1 MSCRVPRTYLL
12 LLPFLGACQGAP
24 RPDVTVED
32 SAGVR
37 ITITRPTD
45 RSYATVDTSPVLS
58 LGGPQASGPAQFYQ
72 IQTVHVDSSGALWV
86 VDGQTSEIRL
96 FQPNGVHLATIGGR
110 GEGPGEFLRPRL
122 LGSFRG
128 DSVAVWDDAN
138 GRLSVISPDGA
149 MVRTEPAVLVQG
161 VLPRAMRVFDDG
173 SILAQTPRIVSAG
186 SLEAGQLL
194 GDSVRLIRLYPE
206 EPVPE
211 PVAEARGPAW
221 VWTGRSQVPLAFTI
235 NASFDV
241 DQDGVYVVA
250 GPEFRVNLFQKGR
263 LSESF
268 GVDRAPRK
276 VSPEDIAAYVDMIRG
291 YMTEPML
298 SEYLAGVDHPSRPGV
313 LPGYSRVLVS
323 GEGRVWAQIYS
334 PDVFSG
340 AHWDVF
346 SPHREW
352 EGKVDTP
359 AGFSVTEVTR
369 ESVVGVWR
377 DELDVEYVR
386 VYAIHVGRVASN

>member
-1 MSCRVPRTYLL
+1 MSCRVRRACLL
-12 LLPFLGACQGAP
+12 LLPSLGACHGTP
-24 RPDVTVED
+24 RPDVAVED

-37 ITITRPTD
+37 ITMTRPTD
-45 RSYATVDTSPVLS
+45 RTYATVDSSPMLS
-58 LGGPQASGPAQFYQ
+58 LGGPQASGPAQFYR
-72 IQTVHVDSSGALWV
+72 IQTVHVGPSGALWV

-149 MVRTEPAVLVQG
+149 VVRTEPAVLVQG

-194 GDSVRLIRLYPE
+194 GDSVRLIRLDPE

-235 NASFDV
+235 NASFDL
-241 DQDGVYVVA
+241 DQDEVYVVA
-250 GPEFRVNLFQKGR
+250 GPEFRVNVFQRGTLF
-263 LSESF
+263 ESF

-276 VSPEDIAAYVDMIRG
+276 VSPEDIAAYVDVIRG
-291 YMTEPML
+291 YMTEPTL

-313 LPGYSRVLVS
+313 LPAYSRVLVS